1 MILVKSKRNIGFAPP
16 VLAFQ
21 TRMEILPVWRG
32 EGGGGGAGNGHPDQI
47 YSPNFKFS

>member
-1 MILVKSKRNIGFAPP
+1 MILVKTKRNIGFAPP

-32 EGGGGGAGNGHPDQI
+32 EGGGAGNGHPDQI
-47 YSPNFKFS
+47 SSPNVKFS